1 LKEGVIMEIFIVYG
15 LVAISLLITLGA
27 QAFISSSYSKYSK
40 VKNQKGYTGAEVARS
55 LLDKHGLQD
64 IKVVETSGYL
74 TDHYD
79 PKGRVIRLSTGIYKE
94 SSVAAVAV
102 ACHECGHAIQ
112 DKNNFVFL
120 RIRSAMVPFVNLCSV
135 AGYIAILLGALF
147 SALGLV
153 WVGIIAE
160 MVILLFQLV
169 TLPVE
174 FDASKRGL
182 KEVKEEQ
189 FLTGSEYSGG
199 KTMLT
204 SAALTYVASLATTI
218 IQILRLI
225 LIYGRRNN

>member
-1 LKEGVIMEIFIVYG
+1 MDLLIFYG
-15 LVAISLLITLGA
+15 LAIISLIITLGA

-40 VKNQKGYTGAEVARS
+40 VKTVKGLTGQEVARK

-74 TDHYD
+74 SDHYD
-79 PKGRVIRLSTGIYKE
+79 PKGRVIRLSKSIYSE
-94 SSVAAVAV
+94 SSVASVAV

-112 DKNNFVFL
+112 DKNNYTFL
-120 RIRSAMVPFVNLCSV
+120 RIRSTMVPFVNLCTYL
-135 AGYIAILLGALF
+135 GYVSILLGSIF
-147 SALGLV
+147 SALGLI
-153 WVGIIAE
+153 WAGIIAE
-160 MVILLFQLV
+160 MVILLFQV
-169 TLPVE
+169 ITLPVE

-189 FLTGSEYSGG
+189 FLSSDEYSGG

-204 SAALTYVASLATTI
+204 SAALTYVASVATTV

-225 LIYGRRNN
+225 LIYGRRND

>member
-1 LKEGVIMEIFIVYG
+1 MEIFIVYG

-40 VKNQKGYTGAEVARS
+40 VKNQKGYTGEEIARKI
-55 LLDKHGLQD
+55 LDKHGLQD

-74 TDHYD
+74 SDHYD
-79 PKGRVIRLSTGIYKE
+79 PKARVIRLSSSIFKE
-94 SSVAAVAV
+94 SSVASVAV

-112 DKNNFVFL
+112 DKTNFVFL
-120 RIRSAMVPFVNLCSV
+120 RIRSTMVPFVNFCSI

-160 MVILLFQLV
+160 MAILLFQLV

-182 KEVKEEQ
+182 SEVKQEQ
-189 FLTGSEYSGG
+189 FLTNTEYSGG